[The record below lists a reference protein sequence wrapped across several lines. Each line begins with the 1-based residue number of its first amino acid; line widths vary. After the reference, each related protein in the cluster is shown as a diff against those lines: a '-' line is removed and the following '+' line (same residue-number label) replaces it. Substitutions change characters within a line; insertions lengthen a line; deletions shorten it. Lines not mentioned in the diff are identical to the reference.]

1 MYSVLLLTAVLLLI
15 VLFSAVWKIHPAPV
29 LLAAGAIFGV
39 ASGMTPEETLAQ
51 LAAGFGKTMGG
62 IGFIIIAG
70 TVIGLFM
77 ERRGALARLAE
88 RTLAVT
94 GEKRIPAAIS
104 GIGFVASIAIFCDSA
119 FVILIGLVRNI
130 CRRAGLP
137 LAVGATALSMGLFA
151 THCMVPPTPGPVA
164 AAEMLGAD
172 LGRTILFGLAAALA
186 AALCGRFFAA
196 VAGRGIQT
204 DSESSTTDKSL
215 DKPSDKISDKLPDD
229 SPEKT
234 PDKSSAGPKD
244 APNNSSAEIYRG
256 STPAAALPILL
267 PLLMILAASVYALAT
282 SETFQTSHA
291 ALTRTIR
298 FAGLPVVALSLGAL
312 LAIFGLGRRRP
323 NELTVGGTLGE
334 AILQAANILV
344 ITSAGGAF
352 GELLRQTPAA
362 GSLFSEFGASGRW
375 TIFLPLL
382 VAAFVKTA
390 QGSSTVAIITT
401 AGLFAPLLETLH
413 LDGESARALTVV
425 AIGCGSM
432 IVSHANDSYFWV
444 VTQFSGLSVR
454 QGLKLQTLGTLV
466 CGAAAAAVIGLLAAF
481 C

>member
-186 AALCGRFFAA
+186 AAVCGRFFAA
-196 VAGRGIQT
+196 AAGKGIKT
-204 DSESSTTDKSL
+204 DSESSA
-215 DKPSDKISDKLPDD
+215 SDKLADE
-229 SPEKT
+229 SPVEI
-234 PDKSSAGPKD
+234 PAGPNV
-244 APNNSSAEIYRG
+244 APNDSSAEIYHG
-256 STPAAALPILL
+256 ATPTAAFPILL
-267 PLLMILAASVYALAT
+267 PLLMILAASVYALAA

-291 ALTRTIR
+291 ALTRAIR
-298 FAGLPVVALSLGAL
+298 FAGLPVVALSVGAI